1 VTAPRL
7 YKTEAIVLR
16 QRKLGEAD
24 RILTLFSPT
33 YGKLDAKAKGVRKTT
48 SRMAGHLQPLNR
60 CMVQLARGRTMEVIA
75 GCETLESFQPL
86 RDDLDRLSRA
96 LYAAELAD
104 RFLPERVEN
113 LSTYRLLLDTLHRL
127 QSAASASGGDADPT
141 AGSGRAP
148 STSSGLDL
156 ALRHYEMKLLE
167 RSGFQPELERCLG
180 CQHPLPALPAGRQA
194 VQNFFSP
201 VAGGTYCASCGA
213 GAVGSRALSVNGLKV
228 LRLLQRASY
237 KEVGG
242 LNLPPAL
249 AQEVERHLRS
259 YIVCVLERDV
269 NAAAFVERLRREQQP
284 LRV

>member
-1 VTAPRL
+1 MPVPRL

-24 RILTLFSPT
+24 RILTLFTPA

-48 SRMAGHLQPLNR
+48 SRMSGHLQPLNR
-60 CMVQLARGRTMEVIA
+60 CMVQLAQGRTMEVVA

-86 RDDLDRLSRA
+86 RDDLGRLSRA

-113 LSTYRLLLDTLHRL
+113 LPTYRLLLDTLRRL
-127 QSAASASGGDADPT
+127 QGTADADLT
-141 AGSGRAP
+141 
-148 STSSGLDL
+148 
-156 ALRHYEMKLLE
+156 LRHYEMRLLE
-167 RSGFQPELERCLG
+167 RSGFRPELGRCLG
-180 CQHPLPALPAGRQA
+180 CQQPLQP

-213 GAVGSRALSVNGLKV
+213 GAAGSRALSVNGLKV

-237 KEVGG
+237 EELVR

-249 AQEVERHLRS
+249 AEEVERHLRS

>member
-1 VTAPRL
+1 MTVPRL

-24 RILTLFSPT
+24 RILTLFTPA

-48 SRMAGHLQPLNR
+48 SRMGGHLQPLNR
-60 CMVQLARGRTMEVIA
+60 CMVQLARGRTMEVVA

-86 RDDLDRLSRA
+86 RDDLGRLSRA

-113 LSTYRLLLDTLHRL
+113 IPTYRLLLDTLRRL
-127 QSAASASGGDADPT
+127 QGTADV
-141 AGSGRAP
+141 
-148 STSSGLDL
+148 DL

-167 RSGFQPELERCLG
+167 RSGFRPELGRCLG
-180 CQHPLPALPAGRQA
+180 CQQALQP

-201 VAGGTYCASCGA
+201 VAGGTYCASCGV
-213 GAVGSRALSVNGLKV
+213 GAAGSRALSVNGLKV

-237 KEVGG
+237 KEVEG

-249 AQEVERHLRS
+249 AEEVERHLRS

-269 NAAAFVERLRREQQP
+269 NAAAFIERLRREQQP

>member
-1 VTAPRL
+1 MAVPRL
-7 YKTEAIVLR
+7 YKTEAIILR

-24 RILTLFSPT
+24 RILTLFTPS
-33 YGKLDAKAKGVRKTT
+33 YGKLEAKVKGVRKTT

-60 CMVQLARGRTMEVIA
+60 CMIQLARGRTMEVVA

-86 RDDLDRLSRA
+86 RDNLDRLSRA

-113 LSTYRLLLDTLHRL
+113 LPTYRLLLDTLRRL
-127 QSAASASGGDADPT
+127 QGETDV
-141 AGSGRAP
+141 
-148 STSSGLDL
+148 DL
-156 ALRHYEMKLLE
+156 ALRHYEMGLLE
-167 RSGFQPELERCLG
+167 RSGFRPELERCLG
-180 CQHPLPALPAGRQA
+180 CQQPLQP

-201 VAGGTYCASCGA
+201 VAGGTYCAPCGG
-213 GAVGSRALSVNGLKV
+213 GAAGSRALSVNGLKV

-249 AQEVERHLRS
+249 SQEVERHLRS
-259 YIVCVLERDV
+259 YIVCMLERDV
-269 NAAAFVERLRREQQP
+269 NAAAFVEHLRREQQP
-284 LRV
+284 VRV

>member
-1 VTAPRL
+1 VTVPRL

-24 RILTLFSPT
+24 RILTLFTPAH
-33 YGKLDAKAKGVRKTT
+33 GKLDAKAKGVRKTT

-60 CMVQLARGRTMEVIA
+60 CMVQLAQGRTMEVVA

-86 RDDLDRLSRA
+86 RENLERLSRA

-113 LSTYRLLLDTLHRL
+113 LPTYGLLLDTLRRL
-127 QSAASASGGDADPT
+127 QAVADA
-141 AGSGRAP
+141 
-148 STSSGLDL
+148 DL

-167 RSGFQPELERCLG
+167 RSGFRPELGRCLG
-180 CQHPLPALPAGRQA
+180 CQQALQPT
-194 VQNFFSP
+194 QNFFSP
-201 VAGGTYCASCGA
+201 VAGGTYCSSCGA
-213 GAVGSRALSVNGLKV
+213 GAAGSRALSLNGLKV

-237 KEVGG
+237 EEVGG

-249 AQEVERHLRS
+249 AEEVERHLRS
-259 YIVCVLERDV
+259 YIVCLLERDV
-269 NAAAFVERLRREQQP
+269 NAAAFVERLRREQHP

>member
-1 VTAPRL
+1 MAVPRL

-24 RILTLFSPT
+24 RILTLFTPA

-48 SRMAGHLQPLNR
+48 SRMGGHLQPLNR
-60 CMVQLARGRTMEVIA
+60 CMVQLARGRTMEVVA

-86 RDDLDRLSRA
+86 RDDLGRLSRA

-113 LSTYRLLLDTLHRL
+113 IPTYRLLLDTLRRL
-127 QSAASASGGDADPT
+127 QGTADV
-141 AGSGRAP
+141 
-148 STSSGLDL
+148 DL

-167 RSGFQPELERCLG
+167 RSGFRPELGRCLG
-180 CQHPLPALPAGRQA
+180 CQQALQP

-201 VAGGTYCASCGA
+201 VAGGTHCASCGT
-213 GAVGSRALSVNGLKV
+213 GAAGSRALSVNGLKV

-237 KEVGG
+237 KEVEG

-249 AQEVERHLRS
+249 AEELERHLRS

-269 NAAAFVERLRREQQP
+269 NAAAFIERLRREQQP

>member
-1 VTAPRL
+1 MTIPRL

-24 RILTLFSPT
+24 RILTLFTPA

-48 SRMAGHLQPLNR
+48 SRMGGHLQPLNR
-60 CMVQLARGRTMEVIA
+60 CMVQLARGRTMEVVA

-86 RDDLDRLSRA
+86 RDDLGRLSRA

-113 LSTYRLLLDTLHRL
+113 IPTYRLLLDTLRRL
-127 QSAASASGGDADPT
+127 QGTADV
-141 AGSGRAP
+141 
-148 STSSGLDL
+148 DL
-156 ALRHYEMKLLE
+156 TLRHYEMKLLE
-167 RSGFQPELERCLG
+167 RSGFRPELGRCLG
-180 CQHPLPALPAGRQA
+180 CQQALQP

-213 GAVGSRALSVNGLKV
+213 GAAGSRALSVNGLKV

-237 KEVGG
+237 KEVEG

-249 AQEVERHLRS
+249 AEEVERHLRS
-259 YIVCVLERDV
+259 YIEIGRAHV
-269 NAAAFVERLRREQQP
+269 
-284 LRV
+284 